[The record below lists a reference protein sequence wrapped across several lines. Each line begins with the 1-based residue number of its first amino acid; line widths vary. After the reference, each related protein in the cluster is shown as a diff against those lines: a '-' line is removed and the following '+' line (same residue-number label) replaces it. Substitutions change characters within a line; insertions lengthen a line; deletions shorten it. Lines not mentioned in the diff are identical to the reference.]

1 LGRFFRVVGV
11 VVSHAA
17 VVRVVAAF
25 GLFVVA
31 EYAVWIGM
39 LVYAFHH
46 GGATASGLVATAQ
59 LLPGVLIA
67 PLLAVVAD
75 RRSPTLLL
83 AVGYVAQAV
92 AMAGVAVALFMS
104 APPLVAYALAVV
116 ASTAMCTTRPA
127 QSAVLP
133 STARV
138 AQELTAANVV
148 TGWAENFG
156 IVLSAAIAAIFLK
169 IGQIGWLFAV
179 SAAFVGIAAVLVVP
193 VRVAGIAVADETDD
207 QPGVNALFEGFVVTA
222 RDERA
227 RLLTGLL
234 SAQWVVVGALDIL
247 FVVLAVDVLHQGQ
260 AWVGYLNAAYGI
272 GAVAAGALT
281 AHLLGWR
288 LSQVIGLSVLALGA
302 ALILTGFFH
311 VAVIVVLLIAV
322 VGAGRAV
329 LFVAAST
336 LLQRVVPAQV
346 VGRVFGV
353 VEGLSNLGLAV
364 GSLLPALLIYL
375 GGDRFALIVIG
386 GLLPAAG
393 VLGLRALRRLDR
405 GRTVPIVEVALLRSL
420 PHFADLPAP
429 GLETLAGE
437 LECVRVLPGEVVIR
451 QGDEGDRFYAI
462 ADGEVAVSVDGHL
475 VTTLRRGEGF
485 GEVALLRNSPRNATV
500 TAIGPVTLFAL
511 DGANFLTV
519 VAGHAPTRNRAE
531 DIAALRDSADP
542 KAHDGGAKTHDIEGK
557 SYEAEAKSYEAE
569 PKTQD
574 VEH

>member
-1 LGRFFRVVGV
+1 LGRFIRVVGV

-46 GGATASGLVATAQ
+46 GGATASGLVAMAQ
-59 LLPGVLIA
+59 LVPGILVA
-67 PLLAVVAD
+67 PLVAAVAD

-83 AVGYVAQAV
+83 AVGYLAQAL
-92 AMAGVAVALFMS
+92 AMAGVAVAIFTNAL
-104 APPLVAYALAVV
+104 PIVAYAFAVV
-116 ASTAMCTTRPA
+116 ASTANCATRPA
-127 QSAVLP
+127 QSAILP
-133 STARV
+133 SAVRV

-148 TGWAENFG
+148 AGWAENFG
-156 IVLSAAIAAIFLK
+156 IVFSAAVAAIFLQ
-169 IGQIGWLFAV
+169 IGQIGWIFALG
-179 SAAFVGIAAVLVVP
+179 AGFVGIAAVLVVP
-193 VRVAGIAVADETDD
+193 VRVPGIALADGSGG
-207 QPGVNALFEGFVVTA
+207 QPGLDVLFEGLVVAA

-227 RLLTGLL
+227 RLLTVLL
-234 SAQWVVVGALDIL
+234 SAQWVVVGALDVL

-288 LSQVIGLSVLALGA
+288 LSQVIGLSGLALGT
-302 ALILTGFFH
+302 ALVLTGFFH
-311 VAVIVVLLIAV
+311 VAVIVVFLIAV
-322 VGAGRAV
+322 VGASRAV
-329 LFVAAST
+329 LYVAATT
-336 LLQRVVPAQV
+336 LLQRAVPAQV

-364 GSLLPALLIYL
+364 GSLLPALLIYI
-375 GGDRFALIVIG
+375 GGDRFALVVVG

-393 VLGLRALRRLDR
+393 ALGVRALRRLDT

-420 PHFADLPAP
+420 PHFADLPAQ
-429 GLETLAGE
+429 GLETLAAE
-437 LECVRVLPGEVVIR
+437 LECIRLLPGEVVIS
-451 QGDEGDRFYAI
+451 QGEEGDRFYAI
-462 ADGEVAVSVDGHL
+462 ADGEVAVSVDGHP
-475 VTTLRRGEGF
+475 VTTLCRGEGF

-511 DGANFLTV
+511 AGASFLTV
-519 VAGHAPTRNRAE
+519 VGGHAATRNRAE
-531 DIAALRDSADP
+531 DIAARRDRAEP
-542 KAHDGGAKTHDIEGK
+542 KTQTAEPKTRGAGAKTH
-557 SYEAEAKSYEAE
+557 EAE
-569 PKTQD
+569 PKTLEAEQ
-574 VEH
+574 

>member
-1 LGRFFRVVGV
+1 LGRFIRVVGV
-11 VVSHAA
+11 VASHAA

-46 GGATASGLVATAQ
+46 GGATASGLVAMAQ
-59 LLPGVLIA
+59 LVPGILIA
-67 PLLAVVAD
+67 PLIAAVAD

-83 AVGYVAQAV
+83 AVGYAAQAV
-92 AMAGVAVALFMS
+92 AMAGVAVAVFTN
-104 APPLVAYALAVV
+104 AVPIVAYAFAVV
-116 ASTAMCTTRPA
+116 ASTANCTTRPS
-127 QSAVLP
+127 QSAILP
-133 STARV
+133 SAARV
-138 AQELTAANVV
+138 AQELTAANVFA
-148 TGWAENFG
+148 GWAENFG
-156 IVLSAAIAAIFLK
+156 IVFSAVVAAVFLK
-169 IGQIGWLFAV
+169 IGQIGWIFAL

-193 VRVAGIAVADETDD
+193 VRVPAIALADETGG
-207 QPGVNALFEGFVVTA
+207 QPGLSALFEGLVVAA

-234 SAQWVVVGALDIL
+234 SAQWVVVGALDVL

-288 LSQVIGLSVLALGA
+288 LSQVIGLSGLALGA
-302 ALILTGFFH
+302 ALVLTGFFH
-311 VAVIVVLLIAV
+311 VAVIVVFLIAV

-329 LFVAAST
+329 LYVAAST
-336 LLQRVVPAQV
+336 LLQRVVTAQV

-375 GGDRFALIVIG
+375 GGDRFALVVVG

-393 VLGLRALRRLDR
+393 ALGVRALRRLDT
-405 GRTVPIVEVALLRSL
+405 GRSVPIVEVALLRSL

-429 GLETLAGE
+429 GLETLATE
-437 LECVRVLPGEVVIR
+437 LECVRVLPGEVVIS
-451 QGDEGDRFYAI
+451 QGEEGDRFYAI
-462 ADGEVAVSVDGHL
+462 ADGEVAVSVDGHP

-511 DGANFLTV
+511 GGASFLAV
-519 VAGHAPTRNRAE
+519 VGGHAPTRSRAE
-531 DIAALRDSADP
+531 DIAARRDRSEP
-542 KAHDGGAKTHDIEGK
+542 KTQNAEPKTRDAEPKTH
-557 SYEAEAKSYEAE
+557 EAE
-569 PKTQD
+569 PKTWDAEQ
-574 VEH
+574 

>member
-1 LGRFFRVVGV
+1 MGRFFRVVGV

-46 GGATASGLVATAQ
+46 GGATASGLVAMAQ
-59 LLPGVLIA
+59 LVPGILIA
-67 PLLAVVAD
+67 PLLAAVAD

-83 AVGYVAQAV
+83 AVGYVAQAL
-92 AMAGVAVALFMS
+92 AMAGVALALFMS
-104 APPLVAYALAVV
+104 APPIVVYAFAVV

-127 QSAVLP
+127 QSTVLP

-138 AQELTAANVV
+138 AQELTAANVIA
-148 TGWAENFG
+148 GWAENFG
-156 IVLSAAIAAIFLK
+156 IVISAAIAAIFLE
-169 IGQIGWLFAV
+169 IGQIASLFAL
-179 SAAFVGIAAVLVVP
+179 SAAFVGIAAILVVP
-193 VRVAGIAVADETDD
+193 VRVSGIALADETDAHLRL
-207 QPGVNALFEGFVVTA
+207 NTLFEGLVLA
-222 RDERA
+222 AGDERA
-227 RLLTGLL
+227 RLLTALL
-234 SAQWVVVGALDIL
+234 SAQWVVVGALDVL

-260 AWVGYLNAAYGI
+260 VWVGYLNAAYGI

-288 LSQVIGLSVLALGA
+288 LSRVIGASALALGA
-302 ALILTGFFH
+302 ALVLTGFFH

-375 GGDRFALIVIG
+375 GGDRLAFVVIG

-393 VLGLRALRRLDR
+393 ALGVRALRRLDS
-405 GRTVPIVEVALLRSL
+405 GRTVPIVEVALLRSM
-420 PHFADLPAP
+420 PHFADLPGP

-451 QGDEGDRFYAI
+451 QGEEGAIFYAI
-462 ADGEVAVSVDGHL
+462 ADGEVVVSVDGHP

-485 GEVALLRNSPRNATV
+485 GEVALLRSLPRNATV

-511 DGANFLTV
+511 DGASFLNV
-519 VAGHAPTRNRAE
+519 VGGHAPTRHRAE
-531 DIAALRDSADP
+531 DIAARRS
-542 KAHDGGAKTHDIEGK
+542 G
-557 SYEAEAKSYEAE
+557 AE
-569 PKTQD
+569 PKTHD
-574 VEH
+574 AEPKTHDAEPKTRDAEH

>member
-1 LGRFFRVVGV
+1 MGRFFRVVGV

-39 LVYAFHH
+39 LVRVPPRR
-46 GGATASGLVATAQ
+46 GDGVGPCGDGA
-59 LLPGVLIA
+59 IA
-67 PLLAVVAD
+67 P
-75 RRSPTLLL
+75 RRPDS
-83 AVGYVAQAV
+83 
-92 AMAGVAVALFMS
+92 S
-104 APPLVAYALAVV
+104 AACSGRGPPLTDAPAGRWVCGSSSGDGWGSRCPLHERPSVVAYALAVV

-169 IGQIGWLFAV
+169 IGQISWLFAV
-179 SAAFVGIAAVLVVP
+179 SAALVGVAAILVVP
-193 VRVAGIAVADETDD
+193 VRVTGIALADETDD

-302 ALILTGFFH
+302 ALVLTGFFH
-311 VAVIVVLLIAV
+311 LAVIVVLLIAV

-329 LFVAAST
+329 LFVAATT
-336 LLQRVVPAQV
+336 LLQRVVPAEV

-375 GGDRFALIVIG
+375 GGDQFALIVVG

-393 VLGLRALRRLDR
+393 ALGVRALRRSDR

-420 PHFADLPAP
+420 PHFADLPGP

-437 LECVRVLPGEVVIR
+437 LECVRVLPGEVVIT
-451 QGDEGDRFYAI
+451 QGDDGDKFYAI
-462 ADGEVAVSVDGHL
+462 ADGEVAVSVDGHV

-519 VAGHAPTRNRAE
+519 VAGHAPTRHRAE
-531 DIAALRDSADP
+531 DIAAHRDSA
-542 KAHDGGAKTHDIEGK
+542 GAK
-557 SYEAEAKSYEAE
+557 AREAE

-574 VEH
+574 AEAKIYEPVPKTQDAEG